1 MRARHLLIA
10 ILAASLG
17 GAPTQ
22 ARQDDL
28 HPALAAASEADRAEL
43 MRLEAEGLALVEAGD
58 PAGADA
64 LLDQLLTL
72 ELRVYGP
79 DHPLVANTH
88 AFRADLAERGGDL
101 ARAEAL
107 RRLELPI
114 REQAG
119 DPLALAETQ
128 RALGALLVAGERHA
142 EALALLEPAHAI
154 MAEHLEPAEERYIS
168 AAYNLGRSYYRLER
182 PDEAIQVLAPAARTL
197 SDPLHRGSIW
207 APLVAHEYGFVL
219 AEQDRHA
226 DAVPF
231 LRLACEQWSI
241 PRDTPTGWP
250 GEACP
255 DAAEALI
262 ALERSSEAEPWLERA
277 LADPNLSAGRRSNG
291 AEHLIRLR
299 SADGGPGVGE
309 ALLRTALDASIEAWG
324 ADHTATAY
332 AANRLG
338 LWLRDQEQRNTEALS
353 LFEQAQA
360 AYAAS
365 QGPGGQGVMAVTTN
379 LTYAL
384 ISLNRA
390 DEAVTRVEAVQR
402 AVTPDSLGDPAALGS
417 WRSLS
422 LAETEA
428 LLEAGRTDEARSEL
442 TALAGWLAGPGGG
455 NAALLADTHMRIA
468 QAAARQRDWPV
479 MVEQRRLSLDYQ
491 RQVDD
496 PASLVMALA
505 YYGHVLGEVGEAE
518 AGYQH
523 LGEAL
528 TLLGEVD
535 DITEDERLYVMLH
548 FGVAARRM
556 GRLEEAAPLLE
567 AVVTRRRAAAE
578 PGALSFALSQLA
590 DLRMDQNQFA
600 EAETLYLEALNLVE
614 GDAEAVSFI
623 NTDLGEL
630 WRFMGRVEDAEAVL
644 REVVDY
650 TTARFGPD
658 SLDTALA
665 LRNLANHLD
674 VTGRKA
680 RALDMLLQVQAIETA
695 RLPPDDSQ
703 RMTTALRIAGV
714 LTDLG
719 RYEEAEAALV
729 PALELAVR
737 QEGGDAR
744 LAQELSAQLGFV
756 VARQGRYGDAIDLLR
771 GAVSLAERRSG
782 SDSRDLI
789 NALQLLS
796 YALYMDGRYQETLE
810 VLTRTERIA
819 DAQGA
824 RWPSTV
830 VDVKGNLGRTYVEAG
845 RPREALPPLR
855 EAVILAARLTREQAT
870 ASGVRDEINRAPF
883 RTLVDAAWGA
893 SVR

>member
-1 MRARHLLIA
+1 M
-10 ILAASLG
+10 
-17 GAPTQ
+17 Q

-28 HPALAAASEADRAEL
+28 HPALAAASEADRAAL
-43 MRLEAEGLALVEAGD
+43 MRLEAEALALVEAGD
-58 PAGADA
+58 AAGADA
-64 LLDQLLTL
+64 LLEQLLTL

-88 AFRADLAERGGDL
+88 AFRAALAEQGGDL
-101 ARAEAL
+101 ARAEAM

-119 DPLALAETQ
+119 DPLALAETR

-142 EALALLEPAHAI
+142 EALALLEPAHAV
-154 MAEHLEPAEERYIS
+154 MAERLAPAEDRYIS
-168 AAYNLGRSYYRLER
+168 AAYNLGRSYYRLEQ
-182 PDEAIQVLAPAARTL
+182 PEEALTVLAPAARTL
-197 SDPLHRGSIW
+197 SDPLHAGSVW
-207 APLVAHEYGFVL
+207 APLVAHEYGFIL
-219 AEQDRHA
+219 AEQARHEEA
-226 DAVPF
+226 LPF
-231 LRLACEQWSI
+231 LSLACEQWSA
-241 PRDTPTGWP
+241 PSETPTGWP
-250 GEACP
+250 GEACL
-255 DAAEALI
+255 DTAEALI
-262 ALERSSEAEPWLERA
+262 ALERSAEASLWLERA

-299 SADGGPGVGE
+299 SGDGGPGADG
-309 ALLRTALDASIEAWG
+309 ALLRTALAASIEAWG

-332 AANRLG
+332 AVNRLG
-338 LWLRDQEQRNTEALS
+338 LWLRDREQRNAEALP

-365 QGPGGQGVMAVTTN
+365 QGPDGQGVMAVATN
-379 LTYAL
+379 LAYTLTAL
-384 ISLNRA
+384 DRA
-390 DEAVTRVEAVQR
+390 DEAVSRAEAVQR
-402 AVTPDSLGDPAALGS
+402 TVSPDNLEDPAAIGS
-417 WRSLS
+417 WRSLA
-422 LAETEA
+422 LAKTEA

-479 MVEQRRLSLDYQ
+479 MVEQRRLSLEYQ

-505 YYGHVLGEVGEAE
+505 YYGHVLGEVGEAN

-528 TLLGEVD
+528 TLLGEVN

-567 AVVTRRRAAAE
+567 AVVTRRRSVAE
-578 PGALSFALSQLA
+578 PGPLSFALSHLA
-590 DLRMDQNQFA
+590 DLRMDQNQFQEA
-600 EAETLYLEALNLVE
+600 EALYLEALDLVE
-614 GDAEAVSFI
+614 GDAKAASFI

-630 WRFMGRVEDAEAVL
+630 WRFMGRVEDAEAAL

-650 TTARFGPD
+650 TTARFGSD

-680 RALDMLLQVQAIETA
+680 RALDMLLQVQAIESA
-695 RLPPDDSQ
+695 RLSPDDSQ

-719 RYEEAEAALV
+719 RYEDAEGVLV
-729 PALELAVR
+729 PALESAVR

-756 VARQGRYGDAIDLLR
+756 VARQGRYGEAIDLLR
-771 GAVSLAERRSG
+771 GAVGLAERRSG
-782 SDSRDLI
+782 PASRDLI

-796 YALYMDGRYQETLE
+796 YALYMDGRYQETLD

-819 DAQGA
+819 DAQGS

-855 EAVILAARLTREQAT
+855 QAVALAARLTREQAI
-870 ASGVRDEINRAPF
+870 ASGVRAEIDRAPF
-883 RTLVDAAWGA
+883 RTLVDAAWEA
-893 SVR
+893 AR